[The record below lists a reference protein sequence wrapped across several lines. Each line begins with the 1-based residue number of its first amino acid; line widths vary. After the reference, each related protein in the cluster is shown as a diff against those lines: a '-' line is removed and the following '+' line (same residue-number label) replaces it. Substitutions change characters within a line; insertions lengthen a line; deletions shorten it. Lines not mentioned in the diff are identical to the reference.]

1 MYAIIKGN
9 LEEETYNVVCDP
21 GTGEPMLFDDMLE
34 AETFAEDYGFT
45 GPDVQVLDVDPDILK
60 GGE

>member
-9 LEEETYNVVCDP
+9 PDDENYNVVCNP
-21 GTGEPMLFDDMLE
+21 STGEPMLFDDMLD

-45 GPDVQVLDVDPDILK
+45 GADVQVLDIDPDKLK
-60 GGE
+60 EA

>member
-21 GTGEPMLFDDMLE
+21 GTGEPLLFDDMLE

-45 GPDVQVLDVDPDILK
+45 GLDVQVLDVDPDALK